1 MRPLLLSAALTLL
14 AAQAQAQHLRD
25 RLSDLFIFGNGQ
37 SPLVL
42 GGTSDPSNP
51 DSIRIHGMHFVPAA
65 VASNGTIISFLT
77 NSIGSNVAN
86 VPVSATSGGT
96 TFSFQGGV
104 PIRTSTSAGPIFGE
118 RAQTLGRGRVLVGLS
133 HTALQFQT
141 IRGVDLNHLRFTFT
155 HANSDFPGCDS
166 IAGGDCSLLGVPTLE
181 NETIDLNLSLDLH
194 ISVTGLLLTYG
205 VTDRVDLG
213 VAVPL
218 ASVSLAGTSNAQ
230 INPFGPPPAVHFFG
244 GTPDDPI
251 LTASRSVEGNTTGL
265 GDIDGRIKINLRRAE
280 PLSVAVLA
288 DVRFPTGSESDL
300 LGSGAWAARG
310 LAIMSARFGNFS
322 PHANLGYLYRGGDF
336 ESDAVLVTLGF
347 DHLLAP
353 WATLAVDLISQ
364 LQVGDSPLQVPGP
377 VQIEAPYQ
385 RTIIP
390 TEIPEMRDDI
400 VDGSF
405 GVKLTAA
412 QGLNLIGNS
421 SWSFNSGGLRA
432 DVIWTAGLEYNF

>member
-14 AAQAQAQHLRD
+14 AGQAQAQHLRD

-218 ASVSLAGTSNAQ
+218 ASVSLAGASNAQ
-230 INPFGPPPAVHFFG
+230 VNPFGPPPAVHFFG

-265 GDIDGRIKINLRRAE
+265 GDIDGRIKVNLRRAE

-288 DVRFPTGSESDL
+288 DVRFPTGSEGDL